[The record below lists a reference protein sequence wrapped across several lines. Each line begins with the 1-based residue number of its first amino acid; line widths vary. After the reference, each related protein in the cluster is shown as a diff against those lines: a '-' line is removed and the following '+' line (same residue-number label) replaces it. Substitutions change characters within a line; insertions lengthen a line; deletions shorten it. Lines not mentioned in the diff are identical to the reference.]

1 MLSSE
6 PVHPVSRIL
15 PVLAVIGA
23 LALGLS
29 LAAQQP
35 TFRSGSR
42 VVPSYVTVTDGNN
55 RLVTDLT
62 REDFEILDNGRVQDV
77 SIFDNEVRPITV
89 VVMLDTS
96 ISMTHRLTDLYA
108 GAEQFLLRLLPH
120 DKATVGAFNDKI
132 EFASTFTSDRQ
143 TLISA
148 LKHLDFG
155 NETHLYDAVHSSLD
169 QLEKVD
175 GRKVILLF
183 TDGADFGSR
192 QGSGRALERAR
203 DGEVMIYGI
212 GLETEFFNGQSY
224 VRSKPDS
231 ILNRFANE
239 TGGGYFDLKKNA
251 DLNASFTRIA
261 QELRS
266 QYLLGFSPASL
277 DGKVHKLEVR
287 VKRPGLKTRSRRSYI
302 ASAEGTIN

>member
-1 MLSSE
+1 MHSVGVVSKKFPLWAAIGVLS
-6 PVHPVSRIL
+6 
-15 PVLAVIGA
+15 
-23 LALGLS
+23 LGLS
-29 LAAQQP
+29 AAAQQP

-42 VVPSYVTVTDGNN
+42 VVPSFVTVTDANN

-62 REDFEILDNGRVQDV
+62 REDFEILDNGKVQELT
-77 SIFDNEVRPITV
+77 IFDNEVRPISV

-96 ISMTHRLTDLYA
+96 ISMTHRLNDLYA

-120 DKATVGAFNDKI
+120 DKATVAAFNDKI
-132 EFASTFTSDRQ
+132 EFASGFTNDRNS
-143 TLISA
+143 LVSA

-155 NETHLYDAVHSSLD
+155 NETHLYDAVHASLD
-169 QLEKVD
+169 ELEKVD
-175 GRKVILLF
+175 GRRVLLLF

-203 DGEVMIYGI
+203 DNEVMIYGI
-212 GLETEFFNGQSY
+212 GLETEFFNGQTY

-239 TGGGYFDLKKNA
+239 TGGGFFDLKKNA

-266 QYLLGFSPASL
+266 QYLLGFSPATL
-277 DGKVHKLEVR
+277 DGKVHRLEVR
-287 VKRPGLKTRSRRSYI
+287 VKRPGFKARSRRSYV
-302 ASAEGTIN
+302 ASAEGTVQ

>member
-1 MLSSE
+1 MHLSRHL
-6 PVHPVSRIL
+6 HPGW
-15 PVLAVIGA
+15 AVVGA
-23 LALGLS
+23 LALDLS
-29 LAAQQP
+29 LDAQQP

-42 VVPSYVTVTDGNN
+42 VVASYVTVVDANN
-55 RLVTDLT
+55 RLVTDLA
-62 REDFEILDNGRVQDV
+62 REDFEILDNGRPQELT
-77 SIFDNEVRPITV
+77 IFDNEVRPISV

-96 ISMTHRLTDLYA
+96 ISMTHRLKDLYA

-120 DKATVGAFNDKI
+120 DKATVGGFNDKI
-132 EFASTFTSDRQ
+132 EFATGFSSDRNS
-143 TLISA
+143 LISA

-155 NETHLYDAVHSSLD
+155 NETHLYDAVHASLD
-169 QLEKVD
+169 QLEKIE

-192 QGSGRALERAR
+192 QGSGKALERAR
-203 DGEVMIYGI
+203 DNEVMIYGI
-212 GLETEFFNGQSY
+212 GLETEFFNGQSV

-239 TGGGYFDLKKNA
+239 TGGGFFDLKKDA
-251 DLNASFTRIA
+251 DLNAAFTRIA

-287 VKRPGLKTRSRRSYI
+287 MKRLGLKTRSRRSYV
-302 ASAEGTIN
+302 ASAEGTTN

>member
-1 MLSSE
+1 
-6 PVHPVSRIL
+6 VAGIGI
-15 PVLAVIGA
+15 VL
-23 LALGLS
+23 LGLS
-29 LAAQQP
+29 IAAQQP

-42 VVPSYVTVTDGNN
+42 VVPSFVTVVDAEN
-55 RLVTDLT
+55 RLVTDLG
-62 REDFEILDNGRVQDV
+62 REDFEVLDNGRPQEIT
-77 SIFDNEVRPITV
+77 IFDNEVRPFTV

-96 ISMTHRLTDLYA
+96 VSMTDRLDDLYH

-120 DKATVGAFNDKI
+120 DKGTVGAFNDKI
-132 EFASTFTSDRQ
+132 EFATGFTSDRNS
-143 TLISA
+143 LVSA
-148 LKHLDFG
+148 LKRLDFG
-155 NETHLYDAVHSSLD
+155 NQTRLYDAVHASLD
-169 QLEKVD
+169 ELENVE

-183 TDGADFGSR
+183 TDGADFGSK

-203 DGEVMIYGI
+203 AAEVMIYGI
-212 GLETEFFNGQSY
+212 GLETEFFNGQMV

-239 TGGGYFDLKKNA
+239 TGGGFFDLKKDA

-266 QYLLGFSPASL
+266 QYLLGFSPAAL

-287 VKRPGLKTRSRRSYI
+287 AKRPGLKVRSRRSYV
-302 ASAEGTIN
+302 ASAEGTSQ

>member
-1 MLSSE
+1 M
-6 PVHPVSRIL
+6 
-15 PVLAVIGA
+15 
-23 LALGLS
+23 
-29 LAAQQP
+29 
-35 TFRSGSR
+35 
-42 VVPSYVTVTDGNN
+42 PSYVTVTDGNN

-62 REDFEILDNGRVQDV
+62 REDFEILDNGRLQEVT
-77 SIFDNEVRPITV
+77 IFDNEVRPITV

-96 ISMTHRLTDLYA
+96 ISMTHRLKDLYA

-143 TLISA
+143 SLISA

-287 VKRPGLKTRSRRSYI
+287 VKRPGPENEKPPELHRLRRRHD
-302 ASAEGTIN
+302 

>member
-1 MLSSE
+1 M
-6 PVHPVSRIL
+6 HVSGRL
-15 PVLAVIGA
+15 PA
-23 LALGLS
+23 LAAIGVLSLGFS
-29 LAAQQP
+29 LAAQEP

-42 VVPSYVTVTDGNN
+42 VVPAFVTVTDGNN

-62 REDFEILDNGRVQDV
+62 RDDFEVYDNGRLQEIT
-77 SIFDNEVRPITV
+77 IFDNEVRPFTV

-96 ISMTHRLTDLYA
+96 VSMTDRLKDLYA
-108 GAEQFLLRLLPH
+108 GAEQFLLRLMPH
-120 DKATVGAFNDKI
+120 DKGTVGAFNDKI
-132 EFASTFTSDRQ
+132 EFATDFTSDRNS
-143 TLISA
+143 LVSA

-155 NETHLYDAVHSSLD
+155 NETRLYDALHASLD
-169 QLEKVD
+169 QLEKVE

-192 QGSGRALERAR
+192 LGSGKALERAR
-203 DGEVMIYGI
+203 DKEVMIYGI
-212 GLETEFFNGQSY
+212 GLETEFFNGQMV

-266 QYLLGFSPASL
+266 QYLIGFSPATL
-277 DGKVHKLEVR
+277 DGKVHRLEVR
-287 VKRPGLKTRSRRSYI
+287 AKRPGLKARS
-302 ASAEGTIN
+302 

>member
-1 MLSSE
+1 M
-6 PVHPVSRIL
+6 
-15 PVLAVIGA
+15 
-23 LALGLS
+23 LGLS

-42 VVPSYVTVTDGNN
+42 VVPSYVTVIDANN
-55 RLVTDLT
+55 RLVTDLG
-62 REDFEILDNGRVQDV
+62 RDDFEVLDNGRPQEIT
-77 SIFDNEVRPITV
+77 IFDNEVRPFSV

-96 ISMTHRLTDLYA
+96 VSMTDRLKDLNA
-108 GAEQFLLRLLPH
+108 GAEQFLLRMLPH
-120 DKATVGAFNDKI
+120 DKGMVGAFNDKI
-132 EFASTFTSDRQ
+132 EFASGFSSDRHS
-143 TLISA
+143 LIST

-155 NETHLYDAVHSSLD
+155 NQTRLYDAVHASLD

-192 QGSGRALERAR
+192 YGSGRALERAR

-212 GLETEFFNGQSY
+212 GLETEFFNGQMV

-231 ILNRFANE
+231 VLNRFATE
-239 TGGGYFDLKKNA
+239 TGGGFFDLKKNA
-251 DLNASFTRIA
+251 DLGAAFTRVA

-266 QYLLGFSPASL
+266 QYLIGFSPTTL
-277 DGKVHKLEVR
+277 DGKLHKLEVR
-287 VKRPGLKTRSRRSYI
+287 VKRPSLKARSRRSYV
-302 ASAEGTIN
+302 ASAEGTTE

>member
-1 MLSSE
+1 MGVGVLS
-6 PVHPVSRIL
+6 VGL
-15 PVLAVIGA
+15 P
-23 LALGLS
+23 

-35 TFRSGSR
+35 TFKSGSR
-42 VVPSYVTVTDGNN
+42 VVPAYVTVTDANN
-55 RLVTDLT
+55 RLVTDLA
-62 REDFEILDNGRVQDV
+62 REDFEILDNGRPQELT
-77 SIFDNEVRPITV
+77 IFDNEVRPISV

-96 ISMTHRLTDLYA
+96 ISMTHRLKDLYA

-132 EFASTFTSDRQ
+132 EFASEFTSERNG
-143 TLISA
+143 LIAA
-148 LKHLDFG
+148 LKHLDYG
-155 NETHLYDAVHSSLD
+155 NETHLYDAVYASLD
-169 QLEKVD
+169 QLDKVE

-192 QGSGRALERAR
+192 QGPGKALERAR
-203 DGEVMIYGI
+203 DTEVMIYGI
-212 GLETEFFNGQSY
+212 GLETEFFNGQSV

-239 TGGGYFDLKKNA
+239 TGGGFFDLKKNS

-266 QYLLGFSPASL
+266 QYLLGFSPATL
-277 DGKVHKLEVR
+277 DGKVHRLEVR
-287 VKRPGLKTRSRRSYI
+287 LKKPGFKARARRSYL
-302 ASAEGTIN
+302 ASAEGTTN

>member
-1 MLSSE
+1 
-6 PVHPVSRIL
+6 VHPIERLL
-15 PVLAVIGA
+15 PLLAGAGVLAV
-23 LALGLS
+23 GLS
-29 LAAQQP
+29 AGAQQP

-42 VVPSYVTVTDGNN
+42 VVPSYVTVTDANN

-62 REDFEILDNGRVQDV
+62 REDFEILDNGRVQELT
-77 SIFDNEVRPITV
+77 IFDNEVRPISV

-96 ISMTHRLTDLYA
+96 ISMTHRLNDLFG

-132 EFASTFTSDRQ
+132 EFASAFTSDRNS
-143 TLISA
+143 LVSA

-155 NETHLYDAVHSSLD
+155 NETHLYDAVHASLD
-169 QLEKVD
+169 ELEKVD
-175 GRKVILLF
+175 GRRVLLLF

-192 QGSGRALERAR
+192 QGSGKALERAR
-203 DGEVMIYGI
+203 DNEVMIYGI

-266 QYLLGFSPASL
+266 QYLLGFSPAAL

-287 VKRPGLKTRSRRSYI
+287 AKRPGLKARSRRSYT
-302 ASAEGTIN
+302 ASTEGTVN

>member
-1 MLSSE
+1 MHSIGRLL
-6 PVHPVSRIL
+6 PVSTG
-15 PVLAVIGA
+15 IG
-23 LALGLS
+23 LLCLGLS
-29 LAAQQP
+29 LTAQEP

-42 VVPSYVTVTDGNN
+42 VVPSYVTVTDESN
-55 RLVTDLT
+55 RLVTDLS
-62 REDFEILDNGRVQDV
+62 REDFEILDNGRVQELT
-77 SIFDNEVRPITV
+77 IFDNEVRPISV

-96 ISMTHRLTDLYA
+96 ISMTNRLKDLND

-132 EFASTFTSDRQ
+132 EFASQFTGDRNS
-143 TLISA
+143 LISA

-155 NETHLYDAVHSSLD
+155 NQTRLYDAVHASLD
-169 QLEKVD
+169 QLEKVE

-266 QYLLGFSPASL
+266 QYLLGFSPAAL

-287 VKRPGLKTRSRRSYI
+287 MKRPGLKTRSRRSYV
-302 ASAEGTIN
+302 ASAEGTKN